1 MVTGKP
7 RTTKEKRLTVGRN
20 QAIVFPDEPEPVVVR
35 IRYPR
40 EAKPKVINRRKP
52 AT

>member
-20 QAIVFPDEPEPVVVR
+20 QAIIFPDESEPVVVR

-40 EAKPKVINRRKP
+40 EAKPKVINRRKT